1 MRHDNAWWWAV
12 RVSWPLLGGIWG
24 AWLGF
29 GGYLRVAQNPDSFAS
44 LFALV
49 FFSFFAW
56 VGFFAGMASGALIGG
71 LSETLLRRVGVGIAG
86 SVCAATLVNALAL
99 WQIAGFVQQRY
110 PGLRSEDAAKPHRG
124 SAPKARPPAA
134 ERPATSALTPP
145 TQNTCAHPPPADSRE
160 RAMWNAECQ

>member
-1 MRHDNAWWWAV
+1 
-12 RVSWPLLGGIWG
+12 
-24 AWLGF
+24 LGF
-29 GGYLRVAQNPDSFAS
+29 GGYLRVAQNPDSFAT

-71 LSETLLRRVGVGIAG
+71 LSETLLRRAGAGIGGA
-86 SVCAATLVNALAL
+86 VCAATLVTAFAL

-110 PGLRSEDAAKPHRG
+110 PGLRSENAAKPHRG
-124 SAPKARPPAA
+124 STSGARPPAA
-134 ERPATSALTPP
+134 EHPASSALPPP
-145 TQNTCAHPPPADSRE
+145 TQNTCAHLPPADSKE